1 LHIGK
6 GKAREPR
13 TLQSGD
19 SVNEP
24 QFFMRTG
31 NPMLNDSTF
40 SDVAVR
46 GVIRPMTL
54 GGVVHKSFILLALVA
69 GTAAFAWTY
78 SVAHPAFLYPALM
91 GGAVGGLIIGVV
103 TAFKKA
109 WAPATAPIYAILQGL
124 FIGTLSVSLEAR
136 FPGIVLQSVCLTFG
150 VAFALLGAYQCR
162 LIRASQTFRSVIV
175 AATGGI
181 LIVYLANLVFNLLS
195 HRSFPFLQDSG
206 PLGIGFSLFVV
217 AIAALNLVLDFD
229 FIENGVAAGVPKW
242 MEWYA
247 AFGLTVTLVWLYIEI
262 LRLLSKLRR
271 ND

>member
-1 LHIGK
+1 
-6 GKAREPR
+6 
-13 TLQSGD
+13 
-19 SVNEP
+19 
-24 QFFMRTG
+24 
-31 NPMLNDSTF
+31 MLNDSTF

-46 GVIRPMTL
+46 GDFRPMTM
-54 GGVVHKSFILLALVA
+54 GGVIHRSFILLFLVA
-69 GTAAFAWTY
+69 GVAAWAWTY
-78 SVAHPAFLYPALM
+78 SIAHPAFLYPAVM
-91 GGAVGGLIIGVV
+91 GGTFGGLIIGIV
-103 TAFKKA
+103 TAFKKT
-109 WAPATAPIYAILQGL
+109 WAPVTAPIYAALQGL
-124 FIGTLSVSLEAR
+124 FIGAISVTLEAR
-136 FPGIVLQSVCLTFG
+136 FPGIVFQAVCLTFG

-181 LIVYLANLVFNLLS
+181 LIVYLANLVFGLFS

-206 PLGIGFSLFVV
+206 PISIGFSLFVV

-229 FIENGVAAGVPKW
+229 FIETGVATGAPKW

-262 LRLLSKLRR
+262 LRLLSKIRR

>member
-1 LHIGK
+1 
-6 GKAREPR
+6 
-13 TLQSGD
+13 
-19 SVNEP
+19 
-24 QFFMRTG
+24 
-31 NPMLNDSTF
+31 MLNDSTF
-40 SDVAVR
+40 SNVAVR
-46 GVIRPMTL
+46 GDIRPMTL

-78 SVAHPAFLYPALM
+78 SVTHPAFLYPALM
-91 GGAVGGLIIGVV
+91 GGAFGGLVIGVV
-103 TAFKKA
+103 TAFKRT
-109 WAPATAPIYAILQGL
+109 WAPVTSPLYAVLQGL

-136 FPGIVLQSVCLTFG
+136 FPGIVFQAVCLTFG

-181 LIVYLANLVFNLLS
+181 LVVYLVNLVFSLFS

-206 PLGIGFSLFVV
+206 PLSIGFSLFVV
-217 AIAALNLVLDFD
+217 VVAALNLVLDFD
-229 FIENGVAAGVPKW
+229 FIESGVAAGAPKW

-247 AFGLTVTLVWLYIEI
+247 AFGLTVTLIWLYIEV